1 MFDKEIRE
9 ALRKAGLNE
18 SLAGQIKVEKEDEIA
33 AAVKTLATDL
43 DQAKKLTGDE
53 FLEALDKAG
62 LREAY
67 DKQLASDTDRRTNQ
81 YVETQKKATQKIA
94 DDAAADAKAKA
105 KKKEDQND
113 MTDSEKR
120 YKALEDK
127 FDTLLEKFD
136 GVSTKLSTGDLN
148 AVILKELKAAG
159 MGEEFVQY
167 VKVDDPEKVGE
178 AVKELK
184 NAFDGN
190 HQQFI
195 DDKIEK
201 GELTSVQTG
210 KAGATVEQEQIKDY
224 ASSLGVDGAVKNPD
238 FQGKLAEQ
246 TAGTT

>member
-1 MFDKEIRE
+1 MKFESEIKT
-9 ALRKAGLNE
+9 ALKAAGLSE
-18 SLAGQIKVEKEDEIA
+18 DLADQIKVEKEDEIE
-33 AAVKTLATDL
+33 AAVKTLKTDF

-53 FLEALDKAG
+53 FLKALDKAG

-67 DKQLASDTDRRTNQ
+67 DKQLASETDRRTNQ
-81 YVETQKKATQKIA
+81 YVETQRKAAQKIA
-94 DDAAADAKAKA
+94 DDAAAEEKA
-105 KKKEDQND
+105 KKKEDQSD

-127 FDTLLEKFD
+127 FDTLMDKFT
-136 GVSTKLSTGDLN
+136 GISTKLSSGDLN

-159 MGEEFVQY
+159 MGEEFAQY
-167 VKVDDPEKVGE
+167 VKADDPEKVGE

-184 NAFDGN
+184 STFDGN
-190 HQQFI
+190 HQQLI
-195 DDKIEK
+195 DAKIEK